1 VHDADRKLRELEI
14 GQEQDLQN
22 RALEE
27 RAAPMM
33 SPTVSRAEN
42 VDLSDLMKFISLGNE
57 IKDGAKGKSHGSGSP
72 NPKPT
77 MSVNVSNHSRALKIQ
92 FDEISTSTA
101 KVEVMQ

>member
-57 IKDGAKGKSHGSGSP
+57 IKDGAEGKSHGSGSP
-72 NPKPT
+72 NPEPT
-77 MSVNVSNHSRALKIQ
+77 MSVNVSNHGRAPKIQ
-92 FDEISTSTA
+92 FDEISASTA
-101 KVEVMQ
+101 EVEVM